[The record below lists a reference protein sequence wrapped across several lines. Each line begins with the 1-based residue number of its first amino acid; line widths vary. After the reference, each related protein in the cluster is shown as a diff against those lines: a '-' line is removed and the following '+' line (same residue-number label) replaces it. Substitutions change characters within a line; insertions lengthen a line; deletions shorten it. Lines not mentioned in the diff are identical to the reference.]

1 MSMFS
6 LVFMRNAY
14 LAGTFIAII
23 CGTIGVF
30 VIARNLS
37 FLTHTLSEIGFAGAA
52 FGVFM
57 GWTALSGMLIFTVIS
72 SVIVGQMSVKQSRRE
87 ASISAISAL
96 FIGLGILFLS
106 LSNQTSSYATSILF
120 GSVIGIASAD
130 VIRVAI
136 LSAIV
141 LLVMLGL
148 YRPLK
153 FDSFDAIGARVSG
166 LWTTGIS
173 VVFLVLV
180 AMSVSVAAQIV
191 GSLLIFILL
200 TLPAAAARYF
210 VHTVSKMIFLA
221 IGFALIGVWLG
232 LYLSYVTNLP
242 VSFFIAAIECIFYFA
257 ALGYQ
262 RLRVGS

>member
-52 FGVFM
+52 FGIFM

-191 GSLLIFILL
+191 LRHEFTSQFLHRCNRVYLLLCRAGLSATSGRKLVELFLFSCITLKVGSLQ
-200 TLPAAAARYF
+200 
-210 VHTVSKMIFLA
+210 
-221 IGFALIGVWLG
+221 
-232 LYLSYVTNLP
+232 N
-242 VSFFIAAIECIFYFA
+242 
-257 ALGYQ
+257 
-262 RLRVGS
+262 